1 METVDKQPRLIEVE
15 PLEGE
20 SLSHFLGRFRRA
32 NYLTTTGLGKLTGLG
47 AVISRWEKLLLNPF
61 PTRQELEAL
70 ANVVGIDVE
79 RLGEMLPP
87 KGVGGLNTNR
97 FYCVLPVTASFLGIG
112 LSGSLRI
119 DWDAIATCCV
129 CYRNAPIARLLSLF
143 QQIGCKGNVNIVFY
157 RLQQW
162 RNIRSSFDRTE
173 GLHRASLLDYGFK
186 GAR

>member
-1 METVDKQPRLIEVE
+1 METVDNRSRLIEVE

-87 KGVGGLNTNR
+87 KGVGIKHRPILL
-97 FYCVLPVTASFLGIG
+97 CA
-112 LSGSLRI
+112 
-119 DWDAIATCCV
+119 V
-129 CYRNAPIARLLSLF
+129 CYGEFPWHRIEWQFKDRLGCDRHQLRLLPNCTNCQRLF
-143 QQIGCKGNVNIVFY
+143 PIPADWVQGECQHCFLPFATMAKRQKSIG
-157 RLQQW
+157 
-162 RNIRSSFDRTE
+162 
-173 GLHRASLLDYGFK
+173 
-186 GAR
+186 